1 MERDDLDQA
10 LLQAHAE
17 GNSTALIRLYS
28 LAADAAEGADEIDRA
43 CFYLTHAFVFAL
55 ESGAPEADPLNARLA
70 AQGRA
75 HRLVF

>member
-17 GNSTALIRLYS
+17 GDSTALIRLYS
-28 LAADAAEGADEIDRA
+28 LAADAAEGAGEIDRA

-55 ESGAPEADPLNARLA
+55 EAGDARADHLRARLHEM
-70 AQGRA
+70 GRI
-75 HRLVF
+75 